1 MVTKKEQ
8 RKELIRQILKECAAA
23 VQEGLGSKRV
33 GAKARRFWIA
43 RGTRSITRQVNANVN
58 WSAAKKRVLPS
69 AKKMGKLAAVMAGDL
84 RVIPP
89 WAAEGASLAI
99 RKDRKCPPGRGGFC
113 P

>member
-1 MVTKKEQ
+1 
-8 RKELIRQILKECAAA
+8 
-23 VQEGLGSKRV
+23 
-33 GAKARRFWIA
+33 
-43 RGTRSITRQVNANVN
+43 
-58 WSAAKKRVLPS
+58 
-69 AKKMGKLAAVMAGDL
+69 MGKLAAVMAGDL